1 MKKPQL
7 AGKLLRANTNNS
19 PLHNTLAFARYLCS
33 LEQIVTQYLPPPFK
47 GHCQAS
53 SYEYG
58 KLVIL
63 CDSASWSSKLRFHS
77 KHLISKLHNH
87 REFSELEEI
96 TTLTNLRAITRTV
109 KRRLP
114 RAKKISRENS
124 RLLMETAHFEEDKK
138 LSGALERLA
147 KHASISEEQE

>member
-7 AGKLLRANTNNS
+7 AGRLLRANTNNS
-19 PLHNTLAFARYLCS
+19 PLHNTLAFAHYLCS

-47 GHCQAS
+47 GHCQVS

-58 KLVIL
+58 KLVIR

-77 KHLISKLHNH
+77 KHLISKLHKH
-87 REFSELEEI
+87 REFSELGEI
-96 TTLTNLRAITRTV
+96 ITLTNLRAITRTV

-114 RAKKISRENS
+114 KAKKMSRENS
-124 RLLMETAHFEEDKK
+124 QLLMETAYVEEDKN
-138 LSGALERLA
+138 LSNALERLA
-147 KHASISEEQE
+147 KHASQH

>member
-7 AGKLLRANTNNS
+7 AGKLLRANNS

-33 LEQIVTQYLPPPFK
+33 LEQIITRYLPPTFK
-47 GHCQAS
+47 GHWQVS
-53 SYEYG
+53 SYEHG
-58 KLVIL
+58 KLIIL

-77 KHLISKLHNH
+77 KHLISKLHSH
-87 REFSELEEI
+87 REFSELEGVA
-96 TTLTNLRAITRTV
+96 TLTNLRMITRTT
-109 KRRLP
+109 KRCLP
-114 RAKKISRENS
+114 KAKKISRENS
-124 RLLMETAHFEEDKK
+124 RLLMETAHFEEDNN

>member
-19 PLHNTLAFARYLCS
+19 PLYNTLAFAHYLCS
-33 LEQIVTQYLPPPFK
+33 LEQIVTQYLPPAFT
-47 GHCQAS
+47 GHCQIS

-58 KLVIL
+58 KLVIR

-87 REFSELEEI
+87 REFSELEEVS
-96 TTLTNLRAITRTV
+96 TLTNLRAITKTA
-109 KRRLP
+109 KRHLP
-114 RAKKISRENS
+114 KAKKISRENS
-124 RLLMETAHFEEDKK
+124 QLLLETAHFEEDKN

-147 KHASISEEQE
+147 KHASISEEKE